1 MNEEIKYGEIK
12 VRKNIFPRDARKLV
26 KKESVGILLSQCKVS
41 DKTKAI
47 LDEKNIVLYEGVEPN
62 EVVKLKEEIKEL
74 RSKLKSLEEKLWY
87 KILLKR

>member
-74 RSKLKSLEEKLWY
+74 LHEKNENE
-87 KILLKR
+87 RE